1 VRAADRPRTR
11 RRHNIHRLILW
22 NIDLTLVDVARVS
35 RDAYADAFRRVTGRP
50 LVALPQLAGASD
62 SEIFFESLALN
73 EAAPGPDHFGP
84 GNPRAGPAGQSEAS
98 DLLARYET
106 ELATAFGAR
115 SELIATQ
122 GRALSGAR
130 EALAA
135 VSRLP
140 GVIQTVLTGAIRQN
154 AAQKLHAFDLDRY
167 LDLGIGGYGSE
178 VYPKGTQMLRSLAMA
193 AEKYGVRLSPG
204 RSVYVG
210 DSVRDVA
217 AATVAGVRC
226 LGVAT
231 GRSTASELREA
242 GADPVLLNL
251 SDTSQVVAAISR

>member
-1 VRAADRPRTR
+1 L
-11 RRHNIHRLILW
+11 HRLILW

-35 RDAYADAFRRVTGRP
+35 RDAYAEAFRRVTGRP

-73 EAAPGPDHFGP
+73 EA
-84 GNPRAGPAGQSEAS
+84 GPAGHAREQGHAAHAEAN
-98 DLLARYET
+98 DLLARYAA

-115 SELIATQ
+115 TNLLASR
-122 GRALSGAR
+122 GRALPGAR
-130 EALAA
+130 AALAA

-154 AAQKLHAFDLDRY
+154 AEHKLYAFGLERF

-178 VYPKGTQMLRSLAMA
+178 VYPKGTQILRSLAMA
-193 AEKYGVRLSPG
+193 TEKYGVALSPAAA
-204 RSVYVG
+204 VYVA

-217 AATVAGVRC
+217 AAKVAGVRC

-231 GRSTASELREA
+231 GRSTLSELREA
-242 GADPVLLNL
+242 GAEPVLADL
-251 SDTSQVVAAISR
+251 SDTSRVVAAIGQ

>member
-1 VRAADRPRTR
+1 M
-11 RRHNIHRLILW
+11 HRLILW

-35 RDAYADAFRRVTGRP
+35 RDAYAEAFRRVTGRP

-73 EAAPGPDHFGP
+73 EAGP
-84 GNPRAGPAGQSEAS
+84 GAGRSRDRGHAAHAEAS
-98 DLLARYET
+98 DLLAKYAA

-115 SELIATQ
+115 TNLLASR
-122 GRALSGAR
+122 GRALPGAR
-130 EALAA
+130 AALAA

-154 AAQKLHAFDLDRY
+154 AEHKLHAFGLERF

-178 VYPKGTQMLRSLAMA
+178 VYPKGTQILRSLAMA
-193 AEKYGVRLSPG
+193 TEKYEVAFSAAGA
-204 RSVYVG
+204 VYVA
-210 DSVRDVA
+210 DSIRDVA
-217 AATVAGVRC
+217 AAKVAGVRC

-231 GRSTASELREA
+231 GRSTLSELREA
-242 GADPVLLNL
+242 GAEPVLADL
-251 SDTSQVVAAISR
+251 SDTSRVVAAISQ